1 MFLNQ
6 LFCCESSILAV
17 VPVFVNAGA
26 ALLPALLAGLV
37 SALALLL
44 KPRELLRACKKKPY
58 VPLIVVAG
66 IVLLFFLIRWTAAP
80 AATGETGR
88 RGTVC
93 EPGGRSGTNWSEVAI
108 EILGQEERARL
119 LRNVRLPVETLP
131 AETPKDEN
139 AEKLLD
145 GPLVYRVDYQRSGY
159 QGGASPTGLSL
170 LWEFRQ
176 DDTMVLSSP
185 LVSGKFVYCAT
196 AYLDPPGTYGSV
208 FCLNA
213 TSGELLW
220 ETFLKSPSP
229 EVDFKG
235 FFSSPALT
243 TDEKYL
249 VIGQGLHTDAE
260 AEMVCLDAATGDV
273 KWLLPTPLH
282 IESSPAIEGDIV
294 VAGAGAIETGSD
306 HKPKGDP
313 EGRGHP
319 GYVVGARISD
329 GKELWRFPVIDP
341 ESSPAIHEGV
351 AFIGSGLGGGEVVAL
366 KIAEDVSEKDRLVW
380 RTQTPFPATGSVTLY
395 EDLVLIGC
403 GNGDFVFAAANPE
416 GMVMALDRASGEVR
430 WSVAMPDAVL
440 GTIAVRDGIAICPIR
455 NGEIVALDLK
465 ADGKEL
471 WRQRISERSPALA
484 GPAFTGTHVYA
495 TSSDGY
501 LSILDATGGEVLHR
515 VYINHKSKPGELG
528 LTFSSPLVT
537 DGRVIVGSETGGLR
551 CYAGSAPPAG
561 EAAR

>member
-1 MFLNQ
+1 MFLNPPF
-6 LFCCESSILAV
+6 LFESPFTLAV

-26 ALLPALLAGLV
+26 ALLPALFAGLA
-37 SALALLL
+37 STLALLL
-44 KPRELLRACKKKPY
+44 KPKELFRVCKEKPH
-58 VPLIVVAG
+58 VPLIVIACGAV
-66 IVLLFFLIRWTAAP
+66 LFFFVRWLAASGEAEAETP
-80 AATGETGR
+80 TRRTGAETQ
-88 RGTVC
+88 
-93 EPGGRSGTNWSEVAI
+93 RSGTDWPKVAI
-108 EILGQEERARL
+108 EILRQEERARL
-119 LRNVRLPVETLP
+119 MKWSTAAEIPGNEP
-131 AETPKDEN
+131 AEEASN
-139 AEKLLD
+139 R
-145 GPLVYRVDYQRSGY
+145 PLVYRGNYQRNGY
-159 QGGASPTGLSL
+159 QGGPSPTGLFL
-170 LWEFRQ
+170 LWQFRQ

-185 LVSGKFVYCAT
+185 LVSGQFVYCAT

-208 FCLNA
+208 FCLDVK
-213 TSGELLW
+213 TGRKVWEELL
-220 ETFLKSPSP
+220 KSSSP

-235 FFSSPALT
+235 FFSSPALAA
-243 TDEKYL
+243 DGKHL

-260 AEMVCLDAATGDV
+260 AELVCLDAATGDV
-273 KWLLPTPLH
+273 KWLLSTPLH

-351 AFIGSGLGGGEVVAL
+351 AFIGSGLNGGEVVAL
-366 KIAEDVSEKDRLVW
+366 KIAEDRSEEDRLVW
-380 RTQTPFPATGSVTLY
+380 RTKTPFPATGSVTLY

-403 GNGDFVFAAANPE
+403 GNGDFVFAAPEPE
-416 GMVMALDRASGEVR
+416 GMVLAIDRASGEIR
-430 WSVAMPDAVL
+430 WSVEMPDAVL

-471 WRQRISERSPALA
+471 WRRQVSERSPALA

-495 TSSDGY
+495 TTSDGY
-501 LSILDATGGEVLHR
+501 LSVLDATSGEVLQR
-515 VYINHKSKPGELG
+515 VYINHEDKPGELG
-528 LTFSSPLVT
+528 LTFSSPLVSG
-537 DGRVIVGSETGGLR
+537 GRVLVGSETGGLR
-551 CYAGSAPPAG
+551 CYVGSAPPAG
-561 EAAR
+561 EEAQ